1 MAGFNDALEQERRK
15 AAQYQAAQRQAQM
28 QRNYAAQKAELD
40 DKYSGGLGG
49 FLGSI
54 IGGIGKGIGDIGYS
68 LGGLFGTAGASVKD
82 LIEGKAGTGENTKA
96 FKRTYYGA
104 KDDKDAAAKAAGN
117 ALNAATNLAT
127 MVAPGVAGAGTAAGK
142 VLGGTIANTAAGALG
157 GVADEFAQQG
167 SDARLDSAVNRAL
180 SGAAA
185 GLATGG
191 LNKKIG
197 NATGNISSKL
207 LNNKLATSTIGRG
220 ALSGAVG
227 GATGAGT
234 SAALGGGDVAQAA
247 LQGGLTGAVAGG
259 TQAGLMDAGRNIIG
273 KVGNRKVATS
283 QAVETPTKSKAEELG
298 IPDYTKPLDYQGN
311 ELKIEKKNAI
321 QKLGDSLS
329 KTGERIENAD
339 LYNSLYSKTAAQIT
353 KNGSVD
359 KLRKLGYT
367 PENYKEAAKISTTT
381 NKFVDDIVKNSG
393 ATIVDNDLVDRIARP
408 SSENA
413 IVTPSYQK
421 VYDDQIKQVFSTI
434 ENGDFPGKYNA
445 SDLLKASRQV
455 NKVANKYLKKATSVN
470 GGDLATDAGA
480 LADALMDV
488 KYELRDLAT
497 KSVDGFGDNYTKKQ
511 LSERLKNLGA
521 TDAAISDMMEAK
533 NIGEFISKTAK
544 YEDARQMDYEM
555 SSNELRRNA
564 ISGSKTNLN
573 PITRT
578 AQDSGAGELLSV
590 ATRPVGK
597 LVGKVARNAGNA
609 LTTAGSA
616 IGSVSGANA
625 TPMDV
630 NTQALLGNII
640 GRTQGQ
646 AIAGEKVQNARKAED
661 YQNLEDMFANITATP
676 TTEPMY
682 PVQRQTSQIEAQ
694 LADIQNAMGQ
704 ALAAGDFSAY
714 NQLATLY
721 KNAYNVYE
729 MQNEMYGQ
737 SAGGTSNL
745 STAEKN
751 QIAKLQSAGTALD
764 QLESLYQ
771 KAGGGQGIIGG
782 NIANF
787 LGGLGLNSDVNTYN
801 QLAQGL
807 INQIGAAIGKTDS
820 LNTEGE
826 VQRALSLVPKITD
839 DNQTAMNKIATLR
852 SLLQTNTGTYNQLYG
867 A

>member
-1 MAGFNDALEQERRK
+1 MALYTEQSADILASMLQAGEEERRRKQQAK
-15 AAQYQAAQRQAQM
+15 ALQEYNARKQQAD
-28 QRNYAAQKAELD
+28 N
-40 DKYSGGLGG
+40 KYDGGLGG
-49 FLGSI
+49 FLGNI
-54 IGGIGKGIGDIGYS
+54 VGGIGKSIGDVGYA

-82 LIEGKAGTGENTKA
+82 ILEGTAGTGENQRA

-117 ALNAATNLAT
+117 ALNAATTLAT
-127 MVAPGVAGAGTAAGK
+127 TVVPGVAGAGTAAGK
-142 VLGGTIANTAAGALG
+142 VLGGTVANTAAGALG

-167 SDARLDSAVNRAL
+167 SDARLDSAVNRAI

-191 LNKKIG
+191 LNRKIG
-197 NATGNISSKL
+197 NATGNVSSKL

-234 SAALGGGDVAQAA
+234 SAALGGGDIAQAA

-273 KVGNRKVATS
+273 KVGNRKTATT
-283 QAVETPTKSKAEELG
+283 QTVEPTTKTTADELD
-298 IPDYTKPLDYQGN
+298 IPDYTKPKDWSGK
-311 ELKIEKKNAI
+311 ELVLEKKGTIGA
-321 QKLGDSLS
+321 LGDKIKNVS
-329 KTGERIENAD
+329 KGIKD
-339 LYNSLYSKTAAQIT
+339 QDVYNSLYSKTAEKVNRNNSIERLRELGFEPKDY
-353 KNGSVD
+353 KN
-359 KLRKLGYT
+359 
-367 PENYKEAAKISTTT
+367 AADVSTAV
-381 NKFVDDIVKNSG
+381 NKFFNDLIENSG
-393 ATIVDNDLVDRIARP
+393 ASITDNDLTTRLYNPD
-408 SSENA
+408 
-413 IVTPSYQK
+413 VTFQTDNLQKSYETK
-421 VYDDQIKQVFSTI
+421 INNLMTSLEK
-434 ENGDFPGKYNA
+434 GAMPGNYNA
-445 SDLLKASRQV
+445 KDLLDASRKFSDYAATEYRKGIDVNGSDIGNGRSDLGDAYMKVSR
-455 NKVANKYLKKATSVN
+455 
-470 GGDLATDAGA
+470 DLRS
-480 LADALMDV
+480 LADRAMDG
-488 KYELRDLAT
+488 L
-497 KSVDGFGDNYTKKQ
+497 GDNYTRSQLTQMLENMNAPKKTIEYFRDFRD
-511 LSERLKNLGA
+511 LADGIR
-521 TDAAISDMMEAK
+521 
-533 NIGEFISKTAK
+533 KTAVL
-544 YEDARQMDYEM
+544 EDARQINSEM
-555 SSNELRRNA
+555 SKTKIRRNA
-564 ISGSKTNLN
+564 
-573 PITRT
+573 
-578 AQDSGAGELLSV
+578 
-590 ATRPVGK
+590 
-597 LVGKVARNAGNA
+597 NAGNSKGLINRLA
-609 LTTAGSA
+609 DKTGVSQIVDAVA
-616 IGSVSGANA
+616 EPIGRVTGAAAEKVGTGLQKLDKGIQNMQS
-625 TPMDV
+625 TPVAPM
-630 NTQALLGNII
+630 NTDTQLLLGNII

-646 AIAGEKVQNARKAED
+646 AAAGEKVQNARRAEE

-694 LADIQNAMGQ
+694 LADISNGMSL

-714 NQLATLY
+714 NQLANLY
-721 KNAYNVYE
+721 KNTYSIYE
-729 MQNEMYGQ
+729 MQNEMAGQ
-737 SAGGTSNL
+737 SAGGTSNM